1 MQLADD
7 VRLSEEQRR
16 AADAGSKTLVP
27 VAGRPFIDFVLNA
40 LADAGI
46 SQVALVVAPEH
57 DALRT
62 RYLFD
67 SPPERLA
74 IDFVVQPEPTG
85 TATAVLAAEGWT
97 LGEAFLVVNGD
108 NLYPQQVLRE
118 LVSFSEPAC
127 PVFSRGEL
135 VASGNIPADRVK
147 DFALVDVNADGFV
160 RGIIEKPD
168 ADRLEAAGAAAGVSM
183 NCWRFDSRIFAFCR
197 EVPLSPRGEYEL
209 PGAVAL
215 AVAHGVKFRAIRA
228 SGPVLDL
235 SRRGD
240 VPAVER
246 ALAGITVRL

>member
-46 SQVALVVAPEH
+46 SHVALVVAPEH
-57 DALRT
+57 DALRH
-62 RYLFD
+62 RYLLD

-97 LGEAFLVVNGD
+97 LGEPFLVVNGD
-108 NLYPQQVLRE
+108 NLYPQEVLRK
-118 LVSFSEPAC
+118 LVSSNEPAC
-127 PVFSRGEL
+127 PVFSRREL

-147 DFALVDVNADGFV
+147 DFALLDVTDGFV
-160 RGIIEKPD
+160 SGIIEKPGS
-168 ADRLEAAGAAAGVSM
+168 DRLEAAGPAAGVSM
-183 NCWRFDSRIFAFCR
+183 NCWRFDSRIFEFCR

-215 AVAHGVKFRAIRA
+215 AVAHGVKVRAIRA